1 MGFLKRRPSRTDFER
16 EALPHLPA
24 LYSAALRLTRN
35 ERDAEDL
42 VQDALLRAYR
52 FFDTFEPGTNC
63 KAWLFRIL
71 TNVFC
76 NRYRERERE
85 QEILHEAES
94 SPANVE
100 QFFASADTDRD
111 VEGALLGRMVSADV
125 ERALAQ
131 VPQDFRLAVILA
143 DLEDFSYKEIA
154 EIMECPAGTVM
165 SRLYRGRKIL
175 QKLLYDRAVE
185 QGIIDPRRVPRE
197 GDGAEN
203 AGPTGASTGSSTE
216 SPKGSSRA
224 GDGGD
229 GQVGDA
235 VDLAAYRRRR
245 GQSGQSG
252 HGGQGG

>member
-1 MGFLKRRPSRTDFER
+1 MALFKTRPSRADFER
-16 EALPHLPA
+16 EAVPHLSA

-42 VQDALLRAYR
+42 VQDAMLRAYR
-52 FFDTFEPGTNC
+52 FFDTFEAGTNC

-85 QEILHEAES
+85 RVILDEAES
-94 SPANVE
+94 SDANVQ
-100 QFFASADTDRD
+100 QFTAGAEATRD
-111 VEGALLGRMVSADV
+111 VESALLGRIVSEDV

-175 QKLLYDRAVE
+175 QKLLYDYAVE
-185 QGIIDPRRVPRE
+185 QGIVDPTRTPME
-197 GDGAEN
+197 DAEGAE
-203 AGPTGASTGSSTE
+203 AQGSSTNT
-216 SPKGSSRA
+216 
-224 GDGGD
+224 
-229 GQVGDA
+229 
-235 VDLAAYRRRR
+235 VDFQAYRRKRD
-245 GQSGQSG
+245 GAGEGSA
-252 HGGQGG
+252 

>member
-1 MGFLKRRPSRTDFER
+1 MSLFKRRPSRADFEG

-24 LYSAALRLTRN
+24 LYSAAVRLTRN

-52 FFDTFEPGTNC
+52 FFDSFQPGTNC

-85 QEILHEAES
+85 HEILTEAKS
-94 SPANVE
+94 SEANIE
-100 QFFASADTDRD
+100 QFFAGQQGRRDMDT
-111 VEGALLGRMVSADV
+111 ALLGRLVSEDV

-131 VPQDFRLAVILA
+131 IPEDFRLAVILA

-165 SRLYRGRKIL
+165 SRLYRGRKLL
-175 QKLLYDRAVE
+175 QGLLFDYAVE
-185 QGIIDPRRVPRE
+185 QGIVDPGRSVPE
-197 GDGAEN
+197 GAR
-203 AGPTGASTGSSTE
+203 AASTG
-216 SPKGSSRA
+216 
-224 GDGGD
+224 GGD
-229 GQVGDA
+229 GEGVTL
-235 VDLAAYRRRR
+235 DLESFRRKR
-245 GQSGQSG
+245 SGGEGGG
-252 HGGQGG
+252 HGQA